1 MIGNAVTKITKY
13 SFEQEIHGTIV
24 RVTLPDYK
32 IKEISES
39 EGKDFN
45 QFLKDTNAKVEGY
58 IYEDPFPKGAEPFTK
73 HTLLADTEGTS
84 FSYGKWNKN
93 HVYNMTLIPAGEFE
107 AQKSPNQSNCERDNP
122 HKFLDTMPDE
132 PVKVKITRPF
142 WIGTHMVTGNL
153 ISEFVRKSPQ
163 GKPSRDW
170 GDTYGHEGFV
180 KVCND
185 LSDAYGLERCYY
197 GEKDDVDITKNG
209 FRLPTEAEW
218 YYAAK
223 ANEDY
228 IYAGSDHLSS
238 VAHWRGNHTLK
249 WYNYNIVGKLKP
261 NAWGLYD
268 MSGNGN
274 ELTHGSFGRLKGKWS
289 SDKEIQFPQADDDGY
304 VVDPVYGQDRFIV
317 GKGGSH
323 EPYELKWSANTC
335 RIDFRNTYAFHPMF
349 RLVRNA
355 L

>member
-1 MIGNAVTKITKY
+1 MAKITKY
-13 SFEQEIHGTIV
+13 SFEQEMHGTIV

-32 IKEISES
+32 IKEISDY

-45 QFLKDTNAKVEGY
+45 QFLKETNAKVEGY
-58 IYEDPFPKGAEPFTK
+58 IYDDPFPKGAEPFTK
-73 HTLLADTEGTS
+73 HPLSANTKGTI
-84 FSYGKWNKN
+84 FSD
-93 HVYNMTLIPAGEFE
+93 YNMTLIPAGEFE

-122 HKFLDTMPDE
+122 HKLLNTMPDD

-142 WIGTHMVTGNL
+142 WIGTHMVSGNE
-153 ISEFVRKSPQ
+153 IFDYVRKFLN

-170 GDTYGHEGFV
+170 GGSYGHEGFEEI
-180 KVCND
+180 CND
-185 LSDAYGLERCYY
+185 LSDFYGLERCYY
-197 GEKDDVDITKNG
+197 GEKNDLDITKNG

-228 IYAGSDHLSS
+228 IYAGSNHLSS
-238 VAHWRGNHTLK
+238 VAHWRGNHSLK
-249 WYNYNIVGKLKP
+249 WYNYNIVGRLKP

-274 ELTHGSFGRLKGKWS
+274 ELTHGSFGQLKGKYS
-289 SDKEIQFPQADDDGY
+289 SDKEIPFPQADENGY
-304 VVDPVYGQDRFIV
+304 IVDPVYGKGRFLV

-323 EPYELKWSANTC
+323 EPYENQWSANTC
-335 RIDFRNTYAFHPMF
+335 RIDFRNAYTFHPMF